1 MRTRL
6 VEVDDAT
13 AVMNIYN
20 PEVIE
25 ASISFDLVPRTLAEQ
40 QAWIR
45 RHLDTHPCIVAVNE
59 DDEVGEVGARGERI
73 LGFALVSPFRDRPA
87 YATTVEN
94 SVYVVPRGARARRRR
109 GAAAPTHQSWPVS
122 PASTR

>member
-20 PEVIE
+20 PEVNE
-25 ASISFDLVPRTLAEQ
+25 ASISFDLVPRTLAQ
-40 QAWIR
+40 QEEWIG

-59 DDEVGEVGARGERI
+59 DDDVGELGARVSEYWVSRSSRRFATARPTPRPSRTRSTSVERR
-73 LGFALVSPFRDRPA
+73 AVAASVRCCCVS
-87 YATTVEN
+87 
-94 SVYVVPRGARARRRR
+94 
-109 GAAAPTHQSWPVS
+109 
-122 PASTR
+122 

>member
-25 ASISFDLVPRTLAEQ
+25 SSISFDLVPRTLAEQ
-40 QAWIR
+40 EAWIA

-59 DDEVGEVGARGERI
+59 DDEVGEVGARGEGRHEGRI
-73 LGFALVSPFRDRPA
+73 GGERTQADPGVDRCASP
-87 YATTVEN
+87 
-94 SVYVVPRGARARRRR
+94 
-109 GAAAPTHQSWPVS
+109 
-122 PASTR
+122 